1 RINFGLAYGRG
12 PKSLSA
18 QLGTDEDR
26 ARELIDEYFANY
38 PRVQKYLQDTA
49 NEAMRTRTLRT
60 LSGRVRNFKDTSGL
74 SSMERGALRREAMN
88 YPIQGCVLGD
98 TRIFEET
105 YGYRKI
111 EELSGQEV
119 RVWDGEKF
127 VDAAVISSGTKR
139 LVKVTLSGG
148 HTVECSPDHKFLTVN
163 NLGNEHWVR
172 AEDLRLEHRVKL
184 ADAVGSWS
192 TKRMW
197 PRPVKPKVHNG
208 RLVSIGDVTDDTRL
222 GEWIGRL
229 ASDGTLSDAQVT
241 LFVAEHEE
249 EILPR
254 LLETSRM
261 LSHVSQ
267 RTREVAGSRKQ
278 CLHRL
283 TISSKSLATQLR
295 QMEVKTRIPQ
305 AVWSDD
311 VLLAS
316 YLRGLFDGD
325 GTVNHDNAVLV
336 FGSGVMHEAWARE
349 VQEAL
354 LLLDIQSRVR
364 AYPGDRT
371 VVQVLKRDMPKF
383 ARTVGFLNPSKQ
395 RRVEEVEGTHPWK
408 NKRGNIYGVAQK
420 VNSVEV
426 TDLLIPMYDV
436 VNSESRRF
444 AANGVVTHNTS
455 ADIAKLALG
464 YIRQE
469 LEGLDASLI
478 NCIHDEFVVECAQ
491 NVASEVSARMEGAMF
506 RAGAR
511 LLKMVPVEVE
521 VTDSREWTK

>member
-1 RINFGLAYGRG
+1 
-12 PKSLSA
+12 
-18 QLGTDEDR
+18 
-26 ARELIDEYFANY
+26 
-38 PRVQKYLQDTA
+38 
-49 NEAMRTRTLRT
+49 
-60 LSGRVRNFKDTSGL
+60 
-74 SSMERGALRREAMN
+74 
-88 YPIQGCVLGD
+88 VLGD

-491 NVASEVSARMEGAMF
+491 DVASEVSARMEGAMF

-511 LLKMVPVEVE
+511 LLKKVPVEVE
-521 VTDSREWTK
+521 VAVSREWTK